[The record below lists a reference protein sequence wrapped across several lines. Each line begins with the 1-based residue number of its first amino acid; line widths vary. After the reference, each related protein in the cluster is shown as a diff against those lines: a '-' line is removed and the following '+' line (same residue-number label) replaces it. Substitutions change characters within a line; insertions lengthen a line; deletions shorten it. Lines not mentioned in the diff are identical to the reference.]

1 MKSTLS
7 VHNLLPL
14 AYGHCAEGF
23 GMWSEIG
30 EPSSGW
36 GGWSDYA

>member
-1 MKSTLS
+1 MKSTRS

-36 GGWSDYA
+36 GGWSDYG